1 MEILVGVIAAL
12 VVGVAVYVGLCRWF
26 DRRPIPAKSS
36 TDIERQFRNVFAIM
50 DETRRQ
56 SLIRFYMEKHEC
68 SREEAMRR
76 AVEDR
81 ERETGRWT

>member
-1 MEILVGVIAAL
+1 VIVAI
-12 VVGVAVYVGLCRWF
+12 VVGVAVYFGLTRWF
-26 DRRPIPAKSS
+26 DREPGAVKSS
-36 TDIERQFRNVFAIM
+36 ADSERQFRNVFAIM

-76 AVEDR
+76 AVDDR
-81 ERETGRWT
+81 ERETGRWA